1 VRVALG
7 VGVLATATACGGTK
21 VDAYEHSLARGSEHV
36 ELRGYLLEGGRKI
49 PMRGSGDFT
58 NAPDRG
64 RLTFVV
70 SGTRFNEV
78 FANQTVYVQ
87 TPDGWVSQAVS
98 KLKGPETPAQML
110 RARLP
115 AKVVDGLVR
124 SLEIRGDGSFVTAT
138 FSRYGEHVSVTVPRV
153 KGSK

>member
-1 VRVALG
+1 
-7 VGVLATATACGGTK
+7 
-21 VDAYEHSLARGSEHV
+21 
-36 ELRGYLLEGGRKI
+36 
-49 PMRGSGDFT
+49 
-58 NAPDRG
+58 
-64 RLTFVV
+64 
-70 SGTRFNEV
+70 
-78 FANQTVYVQ
+78 
-87 TPDGWVSQAVS
+87 
-98 KLKGPETPAQML
+98 ML

>member
-1 VRVALG
+1 VRLALG
-7 VGVLATATACGGTK
+7 ASLLATATACDGKK
-21 VDAYEHSLARGSEHV
+21 VDPYEHSLAQGSEHV
-36 ELRGYLLEGGRKI
+36 ELRGYLLDGARKI
-49 PMRGSGDFT
+49 PVSGSGDFT

-64 RLTFVV
+64 RLTLVV
-70 SGTRFNEV
+70 GGKKIKEV
-78 FANQTVYVQ
+78 FANQTVYIE
-87 TPDGWVSQAVS
+87 TEDGWISQAVP
-98 KLKGPETPAQML
+98 KPKEPETPAQML

-124 SLEIRGDGSFVTAT
+124 SLELRGGGSFVTAT